1 MPAKNSTPPKSAAK
15 SAPKKRSGKKAST
28 VVQEAAPAPE
38 PVPEPPAPVSTEAS
52 TVSAE
57 TTTVSTLSTLEQ
69 IEQDFQSLQT
79 RLAEFKTLYSTITGD
94 LRTLQKNMQRHI
106 KESSRRG
113 KRTRTSDPNK
123 KPRAP
128 SGFAKPAVISSE
140 LCTFLGVPSGTEMAR
155 TEVTKHLT
163 QYIKE
168 NNLQDQENKRK
179 ILPDTKL
186 SSLLN
191 VGTDEDVTY
200 FNLQKYMKVHF
211 PKSAA
216 ALAASTSA

>member
-1 MPAKNSTPPKSAAK
+1 MPAKKSTASKSAAK
-15 SAPKKRSGKKAST
+15 TTAPRKRSGKKST
-28 VVQEAAPAPE
+28 ATVQEAAPAPE
-38 PVPEPPAPVSTEAS
+38 PAPEPAPAPEPPAPVST
-52 TVSAE
+52 E

-79 RLAEFKTLYSTITGD
+79 RLAEFKSLYSTITSD
-94 LRTLQKNMQRHI
+94 LRALQRNMQRHI
-106 KESSRRG
+106 KESNRRG
-113 KRTRTSDPNK
+113 RRTRTENPNK

-179 ILPDTKL
+179 ILPDSKL

-191 VGTDEDVTY
+191 VGSGDDVTY

-211 PKSAA
+211 PKS
-216 ALAASTSA
+216 TSATASA